1 VTAATRLAALRPFL
15 GNIRRAGHH
24 PIGTTFRCFPTA
36 THIKVMFDQVKV
48 GKKINLGL
56 GKLMTRG
63 TGQGERIEPAAA
75 LPRLLTMLSHT
86 EDPDTLTM
94 FWAVHALQNDRAAAA
109 RKHLNFPQQAN
120 TSNLDSPFA
129 VFPWDI
135 ETLITLML
143 NTPKS
148 ISPPWLRRSMNVG
161 QFNTIADLVNLLRAA
176 EEFDAGDRVTIEN
189 LLKEMHRIAHRTFG
203 WQRGFAN
210 VPEIYRSLFIYGQGE
225 SAEYF
230 EEAYGLSIVDFY
242 TMAFVYMSIF
252 FHKPWTLAVD
262 DLGFFNAAKEKA
274 RPAERL
280 LASGIWDAR
289 RESSALLRRFK
300 LSAGK
305 RLPIIYQ
312 PSYLR
317 MRPMVQVSTSQ
328 KAAYIAP
335 LPTLLLHRAT
345 VGLYYDIIKGG
356 TAVRN
361 DAGSRFEEYCRQSI
375 KAHCP
380 AFEVSPPVKYKF
392 KRNPVETPDVILR
405 LNGQVVAVMECKA
418 SKLTFEAQYGDNPIE
433 DAQDGYS
440 QIAKAIFQLWRFFS
454 HVRRGLLDVVVTE
467 DAPAVVLTLD
477 AWTLMSSEL
486 RSGVIAEARLMVVQ
500 KDPEIT
506 EEDQRTPVFCPLHEL
521 DHLLL
526 ISTEQQLL
534 DGMKAAIRPEYDGW
548 ALLNVREAVAE
559 KIPQQKRYAFDPAE
573 FIWWWGELSK
583 RKDR

>member
-1 VTAATRLAALRPFL
+1 MA
-15 GNIRRAGHH
+15 
-24 PIGTTFRCFPTA
+24 
-36 THIKVMFDQVKV
+36 Q
-48 GKKINLGL
+48 
-56 GKLMTRG
+56 G
-63 TGQGERIEPAAA
+63 TGQGERIGPTTA

-86 EDPDTLTM
+86 DDAETLTM
-94 FWAVHALQNDRAAAA
+94 LWAVHALQSGRPEAA
-109 RKHLNFPQQAN
+109 RKHLNFPPQAN

-148 ISPPWLRRSMNVG
+148 VSPPWLRRPMNVR
-161 QFNTIADLVNLLRAA
+161 QFNTVADLINLLRAA
-176 EEFDAGDRVTIEN
+176 WDFDAGDKVTVEN
-189 LLKEMHRIAHRTFG
+189 VLMEMHRIAHRTFA
-203 WQRGFAN
+203 WQRGFVN
-210 VPEIYRSLFIYGQGE
+210 VPETYRSLFIYGQGK

-230 EEAYGLSIVDFY
+230 EKTNGLSIVDLY
-242 TMAFVYMSIF
+242 TVAFVYMSIF
-252 FHKPWTLAVD
+252 FNKPWTLPVD
-262 DLGFFNAAKEKA
+262 ELGFFDAVKDKF

-280 LASGIWDAR
+280 LATGIWDAR
-289 RESSALLRRFK
+289 RESSALLRRFER
-300 LSAGK
+300 SAGK

-312 PSYLR
+312 PSYLK
-317 MRPMVQVSTSQ
+317 MRPMVQVNTSVRP
-328 KAAYIAP
+328 AYIAP
-335 LPTLLLHRAT
+335 LPTLLLHRST

-361 DAGSRFEEYCRQSI
+361 DAGARFEEYCRKSI

-380 AFEVSPPVKYKF
+380 AFEVSPPVTYKF
-392 KRNPVETPDVILR
+392 KRNPVETPDVILQ
-405 LNGQVVAVMECKA
+405 LDGQVVAVMECKA
-418 SKLTFEAQYGDNPIE
+418 SKLTFEAQYGEKPIE

-454 HVRRGLLDVVVTE
+454 HVRRKLLDFVVAE

-486 RSGVIAEARLMVVQ
+486 RNEIIAEARRMVNE
-500 KDPEIT
+500 KEPEIT
-506 EEDQRTPVFCPLHEL
+506 EEDQRPPVFCPLHEL

-534 DGMKAAIRPEYDGW
+534 GGMKAAVRPEHDGW
-548 ALLNVREAVAE
+548 ALLNVRETVVE
-559 KIPQQKRYAFDPAE
+559 KLPQQKQYAFDPAE

-583 RKDR
+583 RYR